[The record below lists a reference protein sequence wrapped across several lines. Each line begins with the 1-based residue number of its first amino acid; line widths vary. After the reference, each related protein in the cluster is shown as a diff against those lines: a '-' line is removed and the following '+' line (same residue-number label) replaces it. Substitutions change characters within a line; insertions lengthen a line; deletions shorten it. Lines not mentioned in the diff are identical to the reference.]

1 MRPPTV
7 RDTPSPMS
15 TAKKEAA
22 ALHRL
27 LMERF
32 PQAFPKDYDAI
43 LPLKLD
49 IDADIRERLIALGEP
64 VDPDLLRRVLANH
77 VGRAGYLL
85 ALIHRR
91 DGRRHDLDGNPS
103 GEVDALARSAA
114 VRRLGEHQQR
124 QRDAS
129 ARHRQHKVLE
139 QQQQCAKAARI
150 AERERRAAEK
160 RRRREEN
167 ERNRLRNL
175 EQKAVEARARAAARH
190 GEKPPLPTVIR
201 KKRRWV
207 DSRGSDPKN
216 PKS

>member
-1 MRPPTV
+1 
-7 RDTPSPMS
+7 MS
-15 TAKKEAA
+15 LPKKAAA

-32 PQAFPKDYDAI
+32 PKAFPKDYDAI

-49 IDADIRERLIALGEP
+49 IDADLRERLIAFGEP

-91 DGRRHDLDGNPS
+91 DGRRYDLDGNPV
-103 GEVDALARSAA
+103 GEVDALARSEA

-124 QRDAS
+124 QREAS

-139 QQQQCAKAARI
+139 KQQQRAKAERI

-160 RRRREEN
+160 RRLREEN

-175 EQKAVEARARAAARH
+175 ERKAAEERAREATRR
-190 GEKPPLPTVIR
+190 GEKPLLPTVIR

-207 DSRGSDPKN
+207 DSRGSDPKD